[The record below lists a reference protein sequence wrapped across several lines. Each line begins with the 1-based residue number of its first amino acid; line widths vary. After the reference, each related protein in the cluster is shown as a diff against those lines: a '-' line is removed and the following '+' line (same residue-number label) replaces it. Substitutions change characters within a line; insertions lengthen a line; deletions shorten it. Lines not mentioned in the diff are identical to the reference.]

1 MLCANEPSASLLEAG
16 GGEGLTVFLIDPARP
31 LELDAA
37 QVRALWGLTPAE
49 LRLLEA
55 YLCCLNVSEASSEPG
70 LSVLTGRTQLK
81 SVMQKKGVS
90 GQPALVRSLLL
101 GGAGPAAACR

>member
-1 MLCANEPSASLLEAG
+1 M
-16 GGEGLTVFLIDPARP
+16 FLIDPARP